1 MNPIALWAPW
11 PPPLCCAAEASARGP
26 QGHQGSALVAKLH
39 QSLPKWLKSCW
50 QGCATSPNLERRPGS
65 HHLRLRHALHLQ
77 ALPNWSDTPRRLTT
91 GFPVR
96 SIIQR
101 LSCGQVMALQ
111 SIDLS
116 AQGSRGQV
124 VVLSME
130 FGQGGCFIT
139 ASSQVNMA
147 HWASTAL
154 PDPCSY
160 KEGLEDISD
169 GMSAV
174 EPCCRI
180 N

>member
-1 MNPIALWAPW
+1 
-11 PPPLCCAAEASARGP
+11 
-26 QGHQGSALVAKLH
+26 
-39 QSLPKWLKSCW
+39 
-50 QGCATSPNLERRPGS
+50 
-65 HHLRLRHALHLQ
+65 
-77 ALPNWSDTPRRLTT
+77 
-91 GFPVR
+91 
-96 SIIQR
+96 
-101 LSCGQVMALQ
+101 MALQ

-160 KEGLEDISD
+160 KRGLEDIRWHVSSRTLLSD
-169 GMSAV
+169 QLTQGHTAV
-174 EPCCRI
+174 SR
-180 N
+180 